1 MYNMPDINEIL
12 EIQRPTQTVQK
23 TGGLMR
29 RETEKLRTEVAY
41 DPTTSIVDHMRKYRQ
56 DVEDFSTT
64 DALEEDAPPPNPV
77 DSSYRPRPRSEGGGV
92 ESLTQQAADLLK
104 DDSFDRKLAEMEE
117 KYPGLTRQEI
127 FRTIKGESAFNPTAT
142 NPSGAT
148 GLFQFMPAVA
158 EELGTSTDQI
168 LKMSPAEQL
177 DLYDKYL
184 SRWGYTGDV
193 SLGVMQAAPAF
204 ANASPSTIVYEEG
217 SAAWRQNPGWRP
229 RDGGDITVASINNY
243 YRRQ

>member
-1 MYNMPDINEIL
+1 MYNMPDINAVL
-12 EIQRPTQTVQK
+12 EFKAPTQDVQK
-23 TGGLMR
+23 MGGLMR
-29 RETEKLRTEVAY
+29 RVAEKTQKNVAY
-41 DPTTSIVDHMRKYRQ
+41 DPSESIMSHMKKYRQ

-77 DSSYRPRPRSEGGGV
+77 EVSYRPRPRSEGGDV
-92 ESLTQQAADLLK
+92 ESLTNQAADLLK
-104 DDSFDRKLAEMEE
+104 DDSFERKLTEMEE

-127 FRTIKGESAFNPTAT
+127 FRTIKGESAFNPSAT

-158 EELGTSTDQI
+158 KELGTSTDKI

-184 SRWGYTGDV
+184 SRWDYTGEV

-204 ANASPSTIVYEEG
+204 ASAPPSTIVYEEG

-229 RDGGDITVASINNY
+229 RGGGDITVASINNY

>member
-1 MYNMPDINEIL
+1 MYNMPDISKAL
-12 EIQRPTQTVQK
+12 EIQAPASPVQR

-29 RETEKLRTEVAY
+29 REIEKLKTEVAY
-41 DPTTSIVDHMRKYRQ
+41 DPAESIIDHMKKYRQ

-64 DALEEDAPPPNPV
+64 SALEEDAAPPNPV
-77 DSSYRPRPRSEGGGV
+77 DNSYRPRPRSEGGDTQ
-92 ESLTQQAADLLK
+92 SLSEQAADLLRDEGFQK
-104 DDSFDRKLAEMEE
+104 KLAEMEE
-117 KYPGLTRQEI
+117 KYPGLTRQEL

-142 NPSGAT
+142 NPSGAS
-148 GLFQFMPAVA
+148 GLFQIMPAVA
-158 EELGTSTDQI
+158 EELGTTRDEI
-168 LKMSPAEQL
+168 LRMSPAQQL

-184 SRWGYTGDV
+184 SRWDYTGEV
-193 SLGVMQAAPAF
+193 SLGVMQAAPAY
-204 ANASPSTIVYEEG
+204 ASASPTTVVYEEG